1 MSRRRSVRNASI
13 VVGSWRPRER
23 TVGLVR
29 RACGTALRRS
39 PSTSRRRF
47 PKRSRRFSNSFCAR
61 STRCSTCARVC
72 STWSRTSSLPQPGRA
87 ARARAASAAASVR
100 RAATVAGLALLV
112 AVVVVPVVVLVAAV
126 VVVTAVVVLVAA
138 VLLLLLLGLLL
149 ILLGD
154 DAGEGGRVGEDVHR
168 NDLVAVEL
176 PHLDAG
182 DVELARALD
191 ALAGERA
198 DRHHDVEIGRAEEAV
213 RAEAERRVAALDVG
227 HERLADRIAAVVV
240 AGAGELLALRGRPGD
255 VVGERAE
262 EAVDVAL
269 AERLQRLLHRLRAAA
284 DLGRQRRLAGAHPLL
299 RLLADP
305 AALVRHA
312 APPGPCV
319 RDGTTTPRAA
329 GLSDAAA
336 DRVPRVRRALALV
349 VLALGLRLAGAA
361 ASADIPLTFDPIDF
375 DRHARSI
382 VVNHGYPG
390 AVHPRGGP
398 SALRPPG
405 YPLALAAAYLLR
417 GGAAAPEPTDVA
429 FAPGHQPPRAQ
440 VTAGRLEQ
448 ALIGTLMV
456 VLTGLV
462 ALQLWGRRVALAAL
476 AIGAVYLPLIA
487 VGLTLLSDPLFVVL
501 MLAAV
506 SAALRSRDQ
515 ERPAAGR
522 RWAAVAG
529 ALAGLAWLTR
539 SNGGALL
546 LPLGLLVWTA
556 RPRLRLRSLAAPA
569 VMVAAALLVI
579 APWTIRNAIVLDAFV
594 PVSDNAGYT
603 LAGTYNPVAAHDA
616 HFRGGWRP
624 AQEDPGNAALIAASR
639 DELDQARR
647 LGRAARR
654 YIREDPS
661 YV

>member
-1 MSRRRSVRNASI
+1 M
-13 VVGSWRPRER
+13 
-23 TVGLVR
+23 
-29 RACGTALRRS
+29 
-39 PSTSRRRF
+39 
-47 PKRSRRFSNSFCAR
+47 
-61 STRCSTCARVC
+61 
-72 STWSRTSSLPQPGRA
+72 
-87 ARARAASAAASVR
+87 
-100 RAATVAGLALLV
+100 
-112 AVVVVPVVVLVAAV
+112 
-126 VVVTAVVVLVAA
+126 
-138 VLLLLLLGLLL
+138 
-149 ILLGD
+149 
-154 DAGEGGRVGEDVHR
+154 
-168 NDLVAVEL
+168 
-176 PHLDAG
+176 
-182 DVELARALD
+182 
-191 ALAGERA
+191 
-198 DRHHDVEIGRAEEAV
+198 
-213 RAEAERRVAALDVG
+213 
-227 HERLADRIAAVVV
+227 
-240 AGAGELLALRGRPGD
+240 
-255 VVGERAE
+255 
-262 EAVDVAL
+262 
-269 AERLQRLLHRLRAAA
+269 
-284 DLGRQRRLAGAHPLL
+284 
-299 RLLADP
+299 
-305 AALVRHA
+305 
-312 APPGPCV
+312 
-319 RDGTTTPRAA
+319 
-329 GLSDAAA
+329 
-336 DRVPRVRRALALV
+336 RRALALV

-440 VTAGRLEQ
+440 VTAGRVQQ

-661 YV
+661 YVLVVAGCNTLRLVHLGALACGDDWAGPRRGYEGEFGLSPALATVAIASFGVLAVLALLGALTRGARAAPLALWLVPVVLWTVVFVQAATRFRAPVEPFLIMLAALALVTGADRARGRRG